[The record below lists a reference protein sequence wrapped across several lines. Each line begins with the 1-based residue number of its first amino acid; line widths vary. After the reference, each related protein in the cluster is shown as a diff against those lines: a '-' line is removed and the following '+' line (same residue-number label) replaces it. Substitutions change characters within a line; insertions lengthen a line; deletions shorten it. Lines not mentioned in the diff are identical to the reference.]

1 MSAPHLTLPVGA
13 ADHVQGGEGAEV
25 TLVEYGDFECPHC
38 GAAYPVLKRVQQLLG
53 ARLRFVFRHFPIAE
67 SHPHAESAAE
77 ASESV
82 AAQGGPMAFW
92 RMHDL
97 IFEHQRALKHQDLAR
112 YADQAGV
119 KGDVVLTDLAEA
131 RYRELVRESFMNGVR
146 SGVNG
151 TPTLFIDGM
160 RYDGPRDEETLV
172 AVLRRVADQAG
183 VGRRA

>member
-1 MSAPHLTLPVGA
+1 MSTPHLKLPVGP
-13 ADHVQGGEGAEV
+13 ADHALGDDEAEV
-25 TLVEYGDFECPHC
+25 TLVEYGDFECPYC
-38 GAAYPVLKRVQQLLG
+38 GAAYPVLKRVRQLLG
-53 ARLRFVFRHFPIAE
+53 RRLRFVFRHFPIAE

-82 AAQGGPMAFW
+82 AALGGSTAFW

-97 IFEHQRALKHQDLAR
+97 LFEHQRALQYEELGR
-112 YADQAGV
+112 YAAKAGAA
-119 KGDVVLTDLAEA
+119 GEVVLSDLDEG

-151 TPTLFIDGM
+151 TPTLFIDGI

-172 AVLRRVADQAG
+172 AALTFILR
-183 VGRRA
+183 